1 MVIRYSIQV
10 DSRVHE
16 RLQEDRKLLKFE
28 NCRLRQAIR
37 ALIAWR
43 LTGKPL
49 SLEVRNLGI
58 ELYLQENDHDL

>member
-10 DSRVHE
+10 DSRVYE

-37 ALIAWR
+37 ELIAWR